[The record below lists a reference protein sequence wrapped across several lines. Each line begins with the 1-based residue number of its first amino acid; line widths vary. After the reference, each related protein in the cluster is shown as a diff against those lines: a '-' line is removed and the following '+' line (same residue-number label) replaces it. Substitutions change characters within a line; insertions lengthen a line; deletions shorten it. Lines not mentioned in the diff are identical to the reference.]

1 MQKKKKKKE
10 NTCEIVITIRTLV
23 SKKGECARRSKRK
36 ILVLISCSEF
46 KRRKKKGG
54 KRGRF
59 FLAVVVGFH
68 CSAWKPKSVFFLFVC
83 LFVCLFFLVLG
94 HCFYNMQL
102 LFVLSSLCFSSFL
115 LRYRPRCVWA
125 CWKLKLVRH
134 GVVDGWHYP
143 TRCNFLQLFLFFFCC
158 CSSSSSFSVATFQ
171 K

>member
-1 MQKKKKKKE
+1 MRDSNNNK
-10 NTCEIVITIRTLV
+10 NTCIEEGRMCT
-23 SKKGECARRSKRK
+23 KKQAKNTGSHLLLWIQKEEKKR
-36 ILVLISCSEF
+36 
-46 KRRKKKGG
+46 G

-68 CSAWKPKSVFFLFVC
+68 CSAWKPKSVFFVC
-83 LFVCLFFLVLG
+83 LFVCFFFLVLV

-115 LRYRPRCVWA
+115 LRYLPRCVWA

-143 TRCNFLQLFLFFFCC
+143 TRCNFLQLFLFFF
-158 CSSSSSFSVATFQ
+158 FAVVPAPPPFRWPLF
-171 K
+171 KNNRNLN